1 MKRDYRFVSE
11 YNIEEYRI
19 GPYDSTGF
27 SILDLLLCASLLG
40 TDMMVRVEF
49 CNTLHL
55 S

>member
-11 YNIEEYRI
+11 YDIEEYI
-19 GPYDSTGF
+19 IEPYDSTGF
-27 SILDLLLCASLLG
+27 SILDVLFALLLG
-40 TDMMVRVEF
+40 TDMMVPVEF